1 MVEVGSFTSRGHA
14 EMAAEMLEAHGVGA
28 HVLGD
33 DAGGAV
39 PHVAVGTHG
48 YRIAVA
54 DADADA
60 ARELLE
66 GDDTPGDEA
75 ADARV
80 SGLLDKGTMRVVAAV
95 LVAVVVLGI
104 LMGELL

>member
-14 EMAAEMLEAHGVGA
+14 EMAAGMLEAHGVGA
-28 HVLGD
+28 NVLGD
-33 DAGGAV
+33 DGGGAV

-54 DADADA
+54 DEDADV
-60 ARELLE
+60 ARELLA
-66 GDDTPGDEA
+66 GDEAPGDEA
-75 ADARV
+75 TDAQL
-80 SGLLDKGTMRVVAAV
+80 SGLLDKGTTRVVAAL

-104 LMGELL
+104 LMSELL